1 MRGHHSGF
9 SEISNGKT
17 HRHPIDPRPPACYKA
32 RKFASHLKIILPMRR
47 NPMFRRI
54 LLKLSGE
61 ALMGS
66 GEYGIDTATLARM
79 AEDIVAAH
87 KLGVEICMVV
97 GGGNIFRGVSGAA
110 TGMERATADYMG
122 MLATIMNALGLQ
134 SVLEGHGVPTRVQS
148 AIPMSAV
155 CEPYIRRRAIR
166 HMEKGRAVIFAAGT
180 GNPFFTTDTAAALR
194 AVEMNCDAI
203 FKATKVDGIYT
214 ADPVK
219 DKTARRYD
227 RLSYMDVLSKD
238 LKVMDASAISLA
250 RENNIPIVVFS
261 IREQGNLAKVLG
273 GNGTFTIVTDETVS
287 EDAA

>member
-1 MRGHHSGF
+1 ML
-9 SEISNGKT
+9 
-17 HRHPIDPRPPACYKA
+17 PRPT
-32 RKFASHLKIILPMRR
+32 
-47 NPMFRRI
+47 FRRI
-54 LLKLSGE
+54 MLKLSGE
-61 ALMGS
+61 ALMGA

-79 AEDIVAAH
+79 AEDIVEAH
-87 KLGVEICMVV
+87 RLGVEVCMVV

-110 TGMERATADYMG
+110 NGMERATADYMG
-122 MLATIMNALGLQ
+122 MLATIMNALGMQ
-134 SVLEGHGVPTRVQS
+134 SVLEDHGVPTRVQS

-166 HMEKGRAVIFAAGT
+166 HMEKGRVVIFAAGT

-194 AVEMNCDAI
+194 AVEMNCEAI

-227 RLSYMDVLSKD
+227 RLSYMDVLAKD

-250 RENNIPIVVFS
+250 RENGIPIVVFS
-261 IREQGNLAKVLG
+261 IREQGNLARVLSG
-273 GNGTFTIVTDETVS
+273 DGTFTIVTDASVN

>member
-1 MRGHHSGF
+1 M
-9 SEISNGKT
+9 
-17 HRHPIDPRPPACYKA
+17 PAMPATPAY
-32 RKFASHLKIILPMRR
+32 
-47 NPMFRRI
+47 RRI

-61 ALMGS
+61 ALMG
-66 GEYGIDTATLARM
+66 GGDYGIDTATIARM
-79 AEDIVAAH
+79 AEDIAAAVRM
-87 KLGVEICMVV
+87 GVEVCMVV

-110 TGMERATADYMG
+110 SGMERATADYMG

-134 SVLEGHGVPTRVQS
+134 SVLEDKGVPTRVQS

-155 CEPYIRRRAIR
+155 CEPYIRRRAMR

-194 AVEMNCDAI
+194 AVEMGCDAI

-219 DKTARRYD
+219 DKSAWRFD

-238 LKVMDASAISLA
+238 LKVMDASAIALA
-250 RENNIPIVVFS
+250 RENGIPIVVFS
-261 IREQGNLAKVLG
+261 IREQGNLARVLAG
-273 GNGTFTIVTDETVS
+273 QGTFTIVTDTPLSET
-287 EDAA
+287 AA